1 MHLFGCKTDSIIGRR
16 DFSSIERPYM
26 ILGDEQR
33 DILIIGG
40 GTMGL
45 AIAIEL
51 ALRGVRPTVLS
62 RQFREAALHAAAG
75 MLAPQAEGLPAG
87 AMWNLCTASCKLY
100 PAWIDKLEQLTGMD
114 AGYWACGILAPVTDP
129 QRRDRHHPMEPD
141 SCWLEARELAQK
153 QPGFA
158 DTVLGAWWFPQ
169 DGQVNTRNLAK
180 VLLSAAR
187 ILGVEI
193 IEGVQVQHWHQ
204 NRQGEI
210 TALQS
215 DRGRWLAGAYVLA
228 TGAWSQALLPI
239 PVTPRKGQMLALHP
253 PTAPFLNHVIFA
265 DQLYLVPRRSGKIV
279 VGATSEDV
287 GFQDGN
293 TVAGLQTLLNRAT
306 AVMPTLVDYEVIDTW
321 WGYRPATPD
330 ELPILGQGPA
340 TNLYLATG
348 HYRNGVLLAPITAKL
363 LANLVLH
370 QTSDRHLKA
379 FSWQRFAPNHDS
391 GIAPSQPPGDGNS

>member
-1 MHLFGCKTDSIIGRR
+1 
-16 DFSSIERPYM
+16 M

-33 DILIIGG
+33 DILIVGG

-51 ALRGVRPTVLS
+51 ALRGARPTVLS

-87 AMWNLCTASCKLY
+87 AMWNLCTASRQLY

-114 AGYWACGILAPVTDP
+114 AGYWPCGILAPVTDP
-129 QRRDRHHPMEPD
+129 TGRDRHYPMEPD
-141 SCWLEARELAQK
+141 SRWLEAGELAQQ

-158 DTVLGAWWFPQ
+158 ETVLGAWWFPQ

-187 ILGVEI
+187 LLGVEI
-193 IEGVQVQHWHQ
+193 IEGVQVQRWQH
-204 NRQGEI
+204 NAQGEI
-210 TALQS
+210 TAIES
-215 DRGRWLAGAYVLA
+215 DRGRWLAGTYILA

-239 PVTPRKGQMLALHP
+239 PVTPCKGQMLALQP
-253 PTAPFLNHVIFA
+253 IASPFLNHVIFG

-279 VGATSEDV
+279 VGATSEHV
-287 GFQDGN
+287 GFRAGN
-293 TVAGLQTLLNRAT
+293 TVAGLQALLNRAT
-306 AVMPTLVDYEVIDTW
+306 ALMPALKDYEVIDTW

-330 ELPILGQGPA
+330 DLPILGQGPA
-340 TNLYLATG
+340 ANLYLATG

-370 QTSDRHLKA
+370 QTGDRHLKA
-379 FSWQRFAPNHDS
+379 FSWQRFDPKPNGGTASSAPLTYGDS
-391 GIAPSQPPGDGNS
+391 